1 MKAALCL
8 LGLAGVNAQSDDSLF
23 CTYPY
28 APQFPKPVGSRRSG
42 IALRTELRVLG
53 PRLHHGGV
61 EGGGFGPTPKVA
73 VCPSTDHH
81 SRRPAL
87 AGAKRRSGKKRAGG

>member
-8 LGLAGVNAQSDDSLF
+8 LGLAGINAQSDDSLF

-42 IALRTELRVLG
+42 IAFTELCVLG

-87 AGAKRRSGKKRAGG
+87 AGAKGEVEKSAGG